1 MCIVL
6 HEDTFNPLW
15 LSNRMVALEV
25 KGVEFYTKKG
35 LTWFVMNVET
45 KGIEIARRNA
55 SLDPTASKYR
65 PHISMYVK

>member
-6 HEDTFNPLW
+6 HEDTFNLLW

-35 LTWFVMNVET
+35 VNWFVMNVES
-45 KGIEIARRNA
+45 KGIEIARRNDN
-55 SLDPTASKYR
+55 LDP
-65 PHISMYVK
+65 HEVKKQD